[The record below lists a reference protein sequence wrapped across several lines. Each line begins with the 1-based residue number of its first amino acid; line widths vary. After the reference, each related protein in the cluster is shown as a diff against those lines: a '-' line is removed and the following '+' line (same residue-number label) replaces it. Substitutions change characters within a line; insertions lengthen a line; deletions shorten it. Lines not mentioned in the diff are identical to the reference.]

1 MAVALLALT
10 GAAALFTGREVSERT
25 DQLLRERAAMVAGAV
40 DRRTDRYVEKLF
52 GLRAVFASTAQPVT
66 HRAFDDYLRG
76 QDLLRRF
83 PAVGVVGV
91 VEDVRE
97 DEREA
102 FVRRVREDV
111 ASSGL
116 AYYPPLVIRP
126 AGRRERY
133 GVVSYTHPIAATR
146 PVFGI
151 DAYQRPGRREA
162 FFRAR
167 DNAGLAAPPALPLP
181 QDGPRGPLALTIVL
195 PLYTGLDQSPDRGE
209 RPTRYEGVLFLSIR
223 LPQLLAGIADRAGGE
238 DLEVV
243 DEGLTI
249 FDAKRGSRVGDAERV
264 ADLSLQ
270 TAGRRWQVRFG
281 TDAEL
286 ISSGERAVP
295 WMIGVFGIL
304 VSLLAAA
311 VVQALSSSRRRAE
324 ALAEG
329 MTVDLKR
336 SNQELERFAFVASH
350 DLQQPL
356 RTISGFLQ
364 LLERQAG
371 DTVDERGREYI
382 GHALRGAHQM
392 SSLIDDLLAYSR
404 VARDDRPLNPVAL
417 EDAWDTAVGQL
428 GAELEATGAGVS
440 RGRLP
445 VVPGDEGQLT
455 QVFANLIA
463 NAVKYRGDETPQVR
477 AEARRVDGV
486 WEIAVQD
493 NGIGIDP
500 RDHARIFEM
509 FRRLHTEDQV
519 EGSGVGLALVK
530 RIVERSGG
538 DIAVESM
545 PGEGSR
551 FVLRMPDAS
560 TLGRTA

>member
-1 MAVALLALT
+1 VAVALLALT
-10 GAAALFTGREVSERT
+10 GAAAWSTGRAVDDRS
-25 DQLLRERAAMVAGAV
+25 DQLLRERAIAVSGAV
-40 DRRTDRYVEKLF
+40 DRRTDFYVEKLY
-52 GLRAVFASTAQPVT
+52 GLRAVFAATRRPVT
-66 HRAFDDYLRG
+66 HRGFDDYLRG

-83 PAVGVVGV
+83 PAIGVVGM

-97 DEREA
+97 DEREG
-102 FVRRVREDV
+102 FVRRVREDI
-111 ASSGL
+111 AASGL

-126 AGRRERY
+126 PGRRERY
-133 GVVSYTHPIAATR
+133 GVVAYTHPIAGSRA
-146 PVFGI
+146 VFGT
-151 DAYQRPGRREA
+151 DVYQRPGRRAA
-162 FFRAR
+162 FMRAR
-167 DNAGLAAPPALPLP
+167 DRAGLAAPPALPLP
-181 QDGPRGPLALTIVL
+181 QDGPRGPLTLTTIL
-195 PLYTGLDQSPDRGE
+195 PLYAGLDQSPDRGE
-209 RPTRYEGVLFLSIR
+209 RIARFEGAVFHSLR
-223 LPQLLAGIADRAGGE
+223 LPRLFGGIADRRRGE
-238 DLEVV
+238 DLEIV
-243 DEGLTI
+243 DAGRTI
-249 FDAKRGSRVGDAERV
+249 FDSTPRSRARETEHVV
-264 ADLSLQ
+264 DLPLQ
-270 TAGRRWQVRFG
+270 TAGRPWRVVFG
-281 TDAEL
+281 SDAQL
-286 ISSGERAVP
+286 VSSGERAVP
-295 WMIGVFGIL
+295 WLIAAFGIL

-364 LLERQAG
+364 LLDRQAG

-382 GHALRGAHQM
+382 HHALRGAQQM

-404 VARDDRPLNPVAL
+404 VARDDRPLNPVSL
-417 EDAWDTAVGQL
+417 ERAWDTAVGQL
-428 GAELEATGAGVS
+428 GAELETTGAAVS
-440 RGRLP
+440 RGSLP
-445 VVPGDEGQLT
+445 TVPGDEGQLT

-463 NAVKYRGDETPQVR
+463 NAVKYRGEEPPRVR
-477 AEARRVDGV
+477 ADARKANGV

-500 RDHARIFEM
+500 QDHARIFEM

-538 DIAVESM
+538 DIAVESA

-560 TLGRTA
+560 VLGRTG